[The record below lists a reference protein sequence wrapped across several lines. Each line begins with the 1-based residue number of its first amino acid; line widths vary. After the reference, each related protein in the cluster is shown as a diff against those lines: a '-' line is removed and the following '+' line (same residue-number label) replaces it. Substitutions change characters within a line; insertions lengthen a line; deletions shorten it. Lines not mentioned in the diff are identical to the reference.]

1 MENNIWYSEK
11 RIKGLGA
18 LFVIPKS
25 QKMWTEFSGRGDRQ
39 TNQFT
44 QLELLNFVT
53 YRLHLRSSQVVKI
66 KIGQKRFALICSDHE
81 MHLDQGI
88 KRGFAFVGL
97 NEDDSLTV
105 LADDDSLLLTDNI
118 KIIPKQVNGY
128 QVWCGVLGQK
138 VTLDA

>member
-1 MENNIWYSEK
+1 MENNSWYNEK

-53 YRLHLRSSQVVKI
+53 LRLHLRSSRVVKI

-81 MHLDQGI
+81 IHLDQGI

-97 NEDDSLTV
+97 NKDDSLTV
-105 LADDDSLLLTDNI
+105 LADDDSSLLMDNI
-118 KIIPKQVNGY
+118 KIIPKPVNGY
-128 QVWCGVLGQK
+128 QTWRGVLGQK

>member
-1 MENNIWYSEK
+1 MENNSWYIEK
-11 RIKGLGA
+11 SIKGLGA
-18 LFVIPKS
+18 VFVIPKS
-25 QKMWTEFSGRGDRQ
+25 QKMWTEFSGRGEHQ
-39 TNQFT
+39 ANQFT

-53 YRLHLRSSQVVKI
+53 HRLHLRSSQIVKI

-81 MHLDQGI
+81 IQLDQGI

-105 LADDDSLLLTDNI
+105 LADNDLSLLMDNI

-128 QVWCGVLGQK
+128 QTWRGVLGQK

>member
-1 MENNIWYSEK
+1 MENNNWYREK

-25 QKMWTEFSGRGDRQ
+25 QKMWTEFLGRGEHQ
-39 TNQFT
+39 ANQFT

-53 YRLHLRSSQVVKI
+53 HRLHLRSSQVVKI
-66 KIGQKRFALICSDHE
+66 KIGKNRFALICSDHE

-105 LADDDSLLLTDNI
+105 LVDDDSSLLMDNI
-118 KIIPKQVNGY
+118 KIISKPVNGY
-128 QVWCGVLGQK
+128 QTWRGVLGQK